1 MSCIYSCKALPGRI
15 RAVPQVGAIAPRHR
29 HRRLSGCRFS
39 LPCRILDTKGVEAL
53 SSARQFEAPGA
64 SSAPAWNQR
73 SAKVHA
79 LLRADANRPRRRR
92 RLGTDET
99 EARRDADPRA
109 GAGASVGDRQFSY
122 NVCGSQL
129 RYLRLGCAHLIIGFI
144 PAPVGMNVQAVR
156 EQVAIKAPTSISY
169 HRDAHCLYIG
179 QRQQIVMFREASS
192 VMHCVVHS

>member
-1 MSCIYSCKALPGRI
+1 MPRFYSTPRVLEGPKRMSCIYSCKAFPGRI

-29 HRRLSGCRFS
+29 HRRLSGCRFP

-53 SSARQFEAPGA
+53 SSARQSEAPGA

-109 GAGASVGDRQFSY
+109 GAGASVGDRQFFYKCLWFSIAVSSAWLCTSY
-122 NVCGSQL
+122 N
-129 RYLRLGCAHLIIGFI
+129 RLHPCA
-144 PAPVGMNVQAVR
+144 R
-156 EQVAIKAPTSISY
+156 
-169 HRDAHCLYIG
+169 RDEC
-179 QRQQIVMFREASS
+179 ASS
-192 VMHCVVHS
+192 